1 MPVNKICEVC
11 GKGFSVPPSRALTA
25 KACSH
30 ECAVSVRGE
39 SKKRQVT
46 LACKNCGKAFSEAAS
61 HVTRRV
67 FCSRECQHANAEHRE
82 QKSESRMDSK
92 NPMWKGG
99 VVSQSEGY
107 LYEKANGHPFAS
119 GGNGSYVLQHRLIAE
134 RHLRAAMP
142 DSKFLIEIDGQ
153 KYLRREIE
161 VHHVDRNRANNEV
174 DNLVVCTSEAHKD
187 FHCGRQPAAADYW
200 LIAPI

>member
-67 FCSRECQHANAEHRE
+67 FCSRECQHSNAEHRE
-82 QKSESRMDSK
+82 QKSESRMGER
-92 NPMWKGG
+92 NPQWSGG
-99 VVSQSEGY
+99 VAKHSDGY
-107 LYEKANGHPFAS
+107 LYELTSGHPFANHS
-119 GGNGSYVLQHRLIAE
+119 GKKYVLQHRLIAE
-134 RHLRAAMP
+134 RHLRAEMP

-153 KYLRREIE
+153 KYLRPEID
-161 VHHVDRNRANNEV
+161 VHHVDRDPANNDV
-174 DNLVVCTSEAHKD
+174 GNLVVCTRSAHLMFHAGSRPEQSE
-187 FHCGRQPAAADYW
+187 YW